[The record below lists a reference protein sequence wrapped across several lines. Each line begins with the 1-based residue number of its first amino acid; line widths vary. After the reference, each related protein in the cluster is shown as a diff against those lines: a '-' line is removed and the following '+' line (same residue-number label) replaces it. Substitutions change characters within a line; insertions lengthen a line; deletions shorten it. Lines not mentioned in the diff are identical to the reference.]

1 MNEQYRVV
9 LVIPPGYIHARC
21 FAETAFLLKN
31 SLVDVGKDCDIAI
44 NDFAKNRTNIVL
56 GYHLLGTP
64 DIPGLFRY
72 IPYQLEQLSAS
83 ENLFSDKIRSLLEG
97 AAEIW
102 DYSQENIEFLANQ
115 GISARHLPVGYHP
128 SLEMISKGVLKDIDI
143 LFFGSMADRRKNV
156 LDTLSE
162 SGANVKTLFGV
173 YGKDRDALIA
183 RARIVINIHYY
194 SSKIFEA
201 IRTSYLFNN
210 ACCVV
215 SESSEQYP
223 YPNVAA
229 ALVDYDSLASKCM
242 EILATPGATNM
253 LGQQNYEEFR
263 THYIMKDMVRPLVS

>member
-21 FAETAFLLKN
+21 FTETAFLLKN
-31 SLVDVGKDCDIAI
+31 SLLDVGKDCDIAI
-44 NDFAKNRTNIVL
+44 NDFAKDRTNIVL

-83 ENLFSDKIRSLLEG
+83 ENLFCDKIRSLLAS

-102 DYSQENIEFLANQ
+102 DYSRENIEFLAKQ
-115 GISARHLPVGYHP
+115 GLKARHLPVGYHP
-128 SLEMISKGVLKDIDI
+128 SLEMIQKGVPKDIDI
-143 LFFGSMADRRKNV
+143 LFFGSMAERRKKI
-156 LDTLSE
+156 LDTLSK

-173 YGKDRDALIA
+173 YGKDRDALIS

-194 SSKIFEA
+194 SAKIFEA

-223 YPNVAA
+223 YPKVAA
-229 ALVDYDSLASKCM
+229 TLVNYDSLVPKCL
-242 EILATPGATNM
+242 EILATRGLSDK
-253 LGQQNYEEFR
+253 LGRQNYEEYR
-263 THYIMKDMVRPLVS
+263 TSYVMKDMVRPLVN